1 MPAPITPNPGG
12 TLHPDQ
18 VVGRDP
24 IVARYWDILQNRSM
38 VLLAPRRLGKT
49 SVCKRMVEYP
59 LDGFEARYR
68 DLEGRT
74 SSPMD
79 LVRALFEDA
88 EAYLSRTR
96 LTAQRARRILDAFGG
111 SIETAWANLKVDAQD
126 WRALLE
132 AILTDLNEWAANNGK
147 TIVLFWDEFTLF
159 LNDLIAAGPAGAQ
172 DAMTLLDRLRAAR
185 AQFPRVRMV
194 YTGSIG
200 LEEVLSVLRKQG
212 YANDPTNDMATE
224 ILPLLEI
231 DEATLLADRLLGSF
245 QLVSP
250 ALSVHIAQICEG
262 HPFLIQHVADRL
274 RIAPPLRS
282 ESGAEAALE
291 TLLDE
296 TGDPLELSHYIER
309 LEKYFPDP
317 EHGLALEILDTLALR
332 TAPVSFNDLRDAI
345 GLPDRNAL
353 LRVLKVLRR
362 DLYLTRTGRDWS
374 FSLNF
379 VRRYWM
385 LERAL

>member
-1 MPAPITPNPGG
+1 
-12 TLHPDQ
+12 
-18 VVGRDP
+18 
-24 IVARYWDILQNRSM
+24 
-38 VLLAPRRLGKT
+38 
-49 SVCKRMVEYP
+49 
-59 LDGFEARYR
+59 
-68 DLEGRT
+68 
-74 SSPMD
+74 
-79 LVRALFEDA
+79 
-88 EAYLSRTR
+88 
-96 LTAQRARRILDAFGG
+96 
-111 SIETAWANLKVDAQD
+111 
-126 WRALLE
+126 
-132 AILTDLNEWAANNGK
+132 
-147 TIVLFWDEFTLF
+147 
-159 LNDLIAAGPAGAQ
+159 
-172 DAMTLLDRLRAAR
+172 MTLLDRLRAAR